1 MLQEWEPWREEEEE
15 EEGRGRCV
23 DNDFKLGSV
32 VAEEEEVVS
41 N

>member
-1 MLQEWEPWREEEEE
+1 MKLPQEWEPWREE

-23 DNDFKLGSV
+23 DNNFELGSV